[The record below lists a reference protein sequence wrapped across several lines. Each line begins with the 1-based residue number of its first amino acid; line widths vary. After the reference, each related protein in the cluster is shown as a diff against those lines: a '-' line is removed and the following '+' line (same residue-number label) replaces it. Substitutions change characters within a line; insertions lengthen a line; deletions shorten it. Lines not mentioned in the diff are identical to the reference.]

1 MNQGRFGK
9 SASIGMILVL
19 MIFGLAGCSSLKGSG
34 SGGAASSGP
43 APLYYEG
50 FNDIL
55 IPGELKQDRKASSIF
70 QSRGF
75 AAGLMVFKGRVDR
88 GSLVAFFKENMVKD
102 NWKLSGEVSASKTI
116 LLFVKE
122 TRWCVITI
130 SEGTWNS
137 VAEIAILP
145 SSLDI
150 QGGAGATTFEIKE
163 GSGTT
168 TFETLPLPESA
179 LPSN

>member
-9 SASIGMILVL
+9 RASIGMILVL
-19 MIFGLAGCSSLKGSG
+19 TIFGLAGCSSLKGSG
-34 SGGAASSGP
+34 SGGAAPSGP

-55 IPGELKQDRKASSIF
+55 IPGELKQERDASSIF

-88 GSLVAFFKENMVKD
+88 GSLVAFFKENMAKD
-102 NWKLSGEVSASKTI
+102 NWKLIGSVSAVKTI
-116 LLFVKE
+116 LLFLKD
-122 TRWCVITI
+122 TRWCVMSI
-130 SEGTWNS
+130 SEGTWS
-137 VAEIAILP
+137 STAEISVVP
-145 SSLDI
+145 SALEV
-150 QGGAGATTFEIKE
+150 QAGG
-163 GSGTT
+163 SS

-179 LPSN
+179 FPSN